1 MKPVKAIELV
11 FRAQPMIAALREVAR
26 RCDDN
31 PKKNVVIAD
40 CDEWLNHAGQL
51 LNKKGKVKKC

>member
-1 MKPVKAIELV
+1 MKAIELV

-51 LNKKGKVKKC
+51 LNKKGKVKK

>member
-1 MKPVKAIELV
+1 MKAIELV

-31 PKKNVVIAD
+31 PKKNEVVAD
-40 CDEWLNHAGQL
+40 CDKWLEAAREL
-51 LNKKGKVKKC
+51 LDRKGGKK